1 MCGRQP
7 PRKVLIGIA
16 KGISG
21 AHRGVAEN
29 AGAGD
34 FPRQTCAWV
43 RRGYS
48 QSGFRL
54 ITEGLDWHSGYHPEL
69 INIRTQTIT
78 YVISAP
84 CENGCG
90 DTSGIKVLYATVR
103 RWCIRFG
110 PVYANRLRKRSAP
123 GGDQWF
129 VDAVFIRIDG
139 QQHYLFRAVDQD
151 GQVLDVLVQKRRNK
165 AAAARFFRKLLKQQC
180 QAPRR
185 LVTDKLRSYA
195 AAHLEV
201 MPNTIHDTSQYA
213 NNRAEL
219 SHESTRQRERTM
231 RRFKSMDQ
239 AQRFLAV
246 HGAMKNLLV
255 IPRHQLRAKN
265 YRQLRTEAFDM
276 YQQVTC
282 A

>member
-7 PRKVLIGIA
+7 PRKALIGIA

-29 AGAGD
+29 SGAGD

-90 DTSGIKVLYATVR
+90 DTSGIKVSYETVR
-103 RWCIRFG
+103 RWCNRFD
-110 PVYANRLRKRSAP
+110 PIYANRLRKRSGP
-123 GGDQWF
+123 GGDQ
-129 VDAVFIRIDG
+129 
-139 QQHYLFRAVDQD
+139 
-151 GQVLDVLVQKRRNK
+151 
-165 AAAARFFRKLLKQQC
+165 RF
-180 QAPRR
+180 
-185 LVTDKLRSYA
+185 VTDKLRSYA
-195 AAHLEV
+195 AAHREM
-201 MPNTIHDTSQYA
+201 MPDTIHDTSQYA

-219 SHESTRQRERTM
+219 SHEPTRQRERTM
-231 RRFKSMDQ
+231 RGFKSMGQ
-239 AQRFLAV
+239 AQRFLTV
-246 HGAMKNLLV
+246 HGTMKNLFG
-255 IPRHQLRAKN
+255 ISRHLMRAKH
-265 YRQLRTEAFDM
+265 YRLFRTEAFDM